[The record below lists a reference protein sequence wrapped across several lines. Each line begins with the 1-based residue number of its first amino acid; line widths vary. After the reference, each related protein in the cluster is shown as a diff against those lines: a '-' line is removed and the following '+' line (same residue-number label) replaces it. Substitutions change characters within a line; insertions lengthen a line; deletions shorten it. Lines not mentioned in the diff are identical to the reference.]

1 MKQNPFDKYL
11 KRETSFNRNIEQI
24 PSQGFSIT
32 KPHFTAFETKFITN
46 FFRDCFEQLSI
57 SLSEIVQRKL
67 VLELS
72 NFDVLQF
79 SEYVDYIPN
88 PSLVVRFDI
97 EDSLTVYPKSVII
110 LDPYIVFIFL
120 NLLLGG
126 KGEAASKI
134 REFTKLEINLFTT
147 FFVDEFVKVYNKMMN
162 TLASQENKKVGFLK
176 LEKLSSESAL
186 ALVIPYTAYIAKINF
201 NIRLEMVEST
211 GNFILP
217 FNYLRDIVPA
227 QKSVISTSVNPD
239 ILNKI
244 LKDQTKIL
252 SEKDISFSRVEVV
265 VELGKTEVLFGDLL
279 NIEVGDVI
287 ALDNKI
293 NEDVKI
299 KIEGKTKFL
308 GTLGLVGN
316 KIGVKITKI
325 LTDQESEE
333 YS

>member
-1 MKQNPFDKYL
+1 MKQNPFEKYS
-11 KRETSFNRNIEQI
+11 KRETSLSRNVEHI

-32 KPHFTAFETKFITN
+32 KLQFTAFENKFINN
-46 FFRDCFEQLSI
+46 FFRDYFEQLSI

-67 VLELS
+67 ILELS

-126 KGEAASKI
+126 KGEAVSKI
-134 REFTKLEINLFTT
+134 REFTKLEMNLFTI
-147 FFVDEFVKVYNKMMN
+147 FFVDELVKIYNKMMN
-162 TLASQENKKVGFLK
+162 TLVSQENKKVGFLK

-211 GNFILP
+211 ANLILP

-239 ILNKI
+239 ILSKI

-252 SEKDISFSRVEVV
+252 SEKDISFSKVEVV

-293 NEDVKI
+293 NEDVKV

-308 GTLGLVGN
+308 GTIGLVGN

-325 LTDQESEE
+325 LNDQESEE